1 MLVIPVRNLEEFDKF
16 NEGEVRSFTYV
27 KLTYLQTRLNTDL
40 MLLSNPDL
48 LEEMGADKAKLL
60 KEAKNLLQITQMVE
74 IPEPVS
80 EKKRRLF

>member
-1 MLVIPVRNLEEFDKF
+1 MIPVRNLEEFDKF